1 MKRKR
6 RRTKTSTTYF
16 VITNFLGEHQKIK
29 NLFIRTG
36 IVLKHGACDLKEVK
50 NMAEETSLE
59 EYKKA
64 YREIVSGEE
73 KRDFLVHL
81 VVYVLVNAMLI
92 AINFLY
98 SPGDIWFFYPLIG
111 WGIGIS
117 MHYLFGV
124 RWIQKGL
131 EEREA
136 KAEYKAREAKR
147 K

>member
-1 MKRKR
+1 
-6 RRTKTSTTYF
+6 
-16 VITNFLGEHQKIK
+16 
-29 NLFIRTG
+29 
-36 IVLKHGACDLKEVK
+36 
-50 NMAEETSLE
+50 MAEEISLE

-64 YREIVSGEE
+64 YREIVSEDE
-73 KRDFLVHL
+73 KKGFSVHL

-92 AINFLY
+92 AINFIY
-98 SPGDIWFFYPLIG
+98 SPETIWFFYPLIG

-124 RWIQKGL
+124 RWIEKEL
-131 EEREA
+131 KEREA

>member
-1 MKRKR
+1 
-6 RRTKTSTTYF
+6 
-16 VITNFLGEHQKIK
+16 
-29 NLFIRTG
+29 
-36 IVLKHGACDLKEVK
+36 
-50 NMAEETSLE
+50 MAEEISLE

-64 YREIVSGEE
+64 YREIVSEDE
-73 KRDFLVHL
+73 KKGFSVHL

-92 AINFLY
+92 AINFIY
-98 SPGDIWFFYPLIG
+98 SPETIWFFYPLLG

-124 RWIQKGL
+124 RWIEKEL
-131 EEREA
+131 TEREA

>member
-1 MKRKR
+1 
-6 RRTKTSTTYF
+6 
-16 VITNFLGEHQKIK
+16 
-29 NLFIRTG
+29 
-36 IVLKHGACDLKEVK
+36 
-50 NMAEETSLE
+50 MAEEITLA

-64 YREIVSGEE
+64 YREIVSEEE
-73 KRDFLVHL
+73 KRDFFVHL
-81 VVYVLVNAMLI
+81 VVYVLVNVMLI

-98 SPGDIWFFYPLIG
+98 SPEAIWFFYPLIG

-124 RWIQKGL
+124 HWIEKEL
-131 EEREA
+131 TEEEA